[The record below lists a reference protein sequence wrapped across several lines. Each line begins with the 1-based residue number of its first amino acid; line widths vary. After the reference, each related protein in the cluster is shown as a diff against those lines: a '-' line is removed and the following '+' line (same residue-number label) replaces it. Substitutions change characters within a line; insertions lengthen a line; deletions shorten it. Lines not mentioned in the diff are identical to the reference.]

1 MIAQERVVTRQ
12 ACYEQ
17 KVKTTEVVIQ
27 KSVGRL
33 TECLLSQVF
42 WAVSNIEISWAPC
55 SIPAEAGVQ
64 GGVQQ

>member
-42 WAVSNIEISWAPC
+42 WAVSNIEISCPLY
-55 SIPAEAGVQ
+55 SMPAESGVLSS
-64 GGVQQ
+64 VQH

>member
-17 KVKTTEVVIQ
+17 KVKTTKVVIQ

-33 TECLLSQVF
+33 TECLLSQMF
-42 WAVSNIEISWAPC
+42 WAVSNIEISCALY
-55 SIPAEAGVQ
+55 SMPAESGVLSS
-64 GGVQQ
+64 VQQ

>member
-17 KVKTTEVVIQ
+17 KVKTTKVVIQ

-55 SIPAEAGVQ
+55 RMPDESG
-64 GGVQQ
+64 GLSGVQQ